1 MITEKEILSYLPLDV
16 SRCAPT
22 QEKRHSPRIFNQ
34 TTPSL
39 PWDKLWTAQGKR
51 STFHLLWLN
60 FNSLAAWGWHWLCR
74 DLSLHLY
81 AAIMSE
87 SPLFSNLST
96 ELMLRL
102 CQIVTPQGFVAGN
115 LVYEEGKIGTYLL
128 VSLILLICLRHL
140 TSQHTLLYS
149 IQEKK
154 TVELWQLSR
163 GLSRVGFT

>member
-1 MITEKEILSYLPLDV
+1 
-16 SRCAPT
+16 
-22 QEKRHSPRIFNQ
+22 
-34 TTPSL
+34 
-39 PWDKLWTAQGKR
+39 
-51 STFHLLWLN
+51 
-60 FNSLAAWGWHWLCR
+60 
-74 DLSLHLY
+74 
-81 AAIMSE
+81 MSE